1 MPESPE
7 RPGVD
12 AVRRGGAPDP
22 GPQHR
27 KSLPPEDAAFRA
39 RLDAALGDA
48 YELVDAIG
56 QGGFGRVYK
65 ARDTRLDRIVA
76 IKVIRPDL
84 AGATAFLERFRREG
98 IALARLRHP
107 GIVPIYDIRE
117 QDGLIYYVMP
127 FIEGDTL
134 RRRLEVRG
142 RMPPKVAHRILL
154 ELCDAIVATHRAGIL
169 HRDIKPDNV
178 ILEGRQ
184 DKVLLMDFGIAKV
197 VDFESTG
204 SGMIIGTPTYMSPE
218 QLGDSYA
225 VDERSDIYSLG
236 VVAYHLLA
244 GRPPFVG
251 NSYGEVMRYHLATR
265 PEPLRSINPS
275 VPMLLADV
283 VEQCLEK
290 DPLDRFET
298 ASALWDQMQH
308 VTFLRE
314 STSSAEDAPPFVG
327 RWTALFA
334 GLAVLAVALAVAL
347 AAFGAEALG
356 VPGRSGYLA
365 IAAGLALMA
374 ALASPR
380 FVVGPVIKQLKEMLG
395 RE

>member
-1 MPESPE
+1 MDS
-7 RPGVD
+7 G
-12 AVRRGGAPDP
+12 RRGVEDAAARDSAGQSDAA
-22 GPQHR
+22 QSR
-27 KSLPPEDAAFRA
+27 RSLPPEDAAFRA

-48 YELVDAIG
+48 YELIEAIG

-65 ARDTRLDRIVA
+65 ARDTRLGRTVA

-84 AGATAFLERFRREG
+84 AGASAFLERFRREG
-98 IALARLRHP
+98 VALARLRHP

-134 RRRLEVRG
+134 RRRLELRG

-197 VDFESTG
+197 VDIDSTG

-218 QLGDSYA
+218 QLGDSFP

-236 VVAYHLLA
+236 VVAYHLLT

-251 NSYGEVMRYHLATR
+251 ASYGEVMRHHLASR

-290 DPLDRFET
+290 DPLDRFES
-298 ASALWDQMQH
+298 ASALWDQMQN

-314 STSSAEDAPPFVG
+314 PVPGTEEAPPYIG

-334 GLAVLAVALAVAL
+334 GLAVLAAALS
-347 AAFGAEALG
+347 AFGTDAFGILG
-356 VPGRSGYLA
+356 PSGYLA
-365 IAAGLALMA
+365 IAAALGVVA

-380 FVVGPVIKQLKEMLG
+380 FAPGLVIQQLKELLR